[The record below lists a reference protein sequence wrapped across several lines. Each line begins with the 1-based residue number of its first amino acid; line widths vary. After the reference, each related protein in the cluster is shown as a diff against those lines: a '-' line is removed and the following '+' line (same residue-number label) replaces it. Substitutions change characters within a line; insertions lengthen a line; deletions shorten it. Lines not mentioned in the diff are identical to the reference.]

1 MTATHDEHYPRD
13 SILFLEELWGDGF
26 LSPGGPEEVE
36 RLLSGVDLEG
46 RTVVDIGSGAGGIPV
61 LLADRYGAARVI
73 GLDVEATM
81 VAHARA
87 KVERAGLQDRI
98 EIRMVEPG
106 PMPLPDAGVD
116 IVFSKDSI
124 VHIPDKEALAADAFR
139 VLKPGGWFV
148 ASDWLISHD
157 GEPSPEMADYIAKED
172 LDFGMASPARYRRA
186 LEAAGFVDVSLTNR
200 NPWYRTV
207 AREELARLEGPG
219 RDAFLAVLDEAALD
233 EQVGIWRAMIVVLDS
248 GEHCPHHFRVESRSP
263 CSEDGP
269 GYANAPCR
277 RIPNFDLLLLSDLP
291 CGLTPLRL
299 TNLTYLFD
307 DSAP

>member
-1 MTATHDEHYPRD
+1 MSVAGDEHYPLD
-13 SILFLEELWGDGF
+13 SILFLEALWGDGF

-36 RLLSGVDLEG
+36 RLLSGVDLGG
-46 RTVVDIGSGAGGIPV
+46 RIVVDIGSGAGGIPI
-61 LLADRYGAARVI
+61 LLADRHGAARVI

-98 EIRMVEPG
+98 EIRKVDPG
-106 PMPLPDAGVD
+106 PIPLPDAGVD

-172 LDFGMASPARYRRA
+172 LDFGMASPERYRRA

-200 NPWYRTV
+200 NPWYRRV
-207 AREELARLEGPG
+207 AREELARLEGAG
-219 RDAFLAVLDEAALD
+219 RDAFLKLVFDS
-233 EQVGIWRAMIVVLDS
+233 RKSKVV
-248 GEHCPHHFRVESRSP
+248 ECQ
-263 CSEDGP
+263 
-269 GYANAPCR
+269 
-277 RIPNFDLLLLSDLP
+277 
-291 CGLTPLRL
+291 
-299 TNLTYLFD
+299 
-307 DSAP
+307 

>member
-1 MTATHDEHYPRD
+1 MTAAHDEHYPLD
-13 SILFLEELWGDGF
+13 SILFLEEMWGDGF
-26 LSPGGPEEVE
+26 LSPGGPEEGE
-36 RLLSGVDLEG
+36 RLLSGVNLEG
-46 RTVVDIGSGAGGIPV
+46 TTVVDIGSGAGGVPI

-73 GLDVEATM
+73 GLDVETTM

-87 KVERAGLQDRI
+87 KVERAGLADRI
-98 EIRMVEPG
+98 EIRKVEPG

-116 IVFSKDSI
+116 MVFSKDSI

-200 NPWYRTV
+200 NPWYRGV
-207 AREELARLEGPG
+207 AREELARLEGSG
-219 RDAFLAVLDEAALD
+219 RDAFLRVLGEAALD
-233 EQVGIWRAMIVVLDS
+233 AQVETWRAMVIVLDS
-248 GEHCPHHFRVESRSP
+248 GEHCPHHFRGRKP
-263 CSEDGP
+263 
-269 GYANAPCR
+269 
-277 RIPNFDLLLLSDLP
+277 
-291 CGLTPLRL
+291 
-299 TNLTYLFD
+299 
-307 DSAP
+307 